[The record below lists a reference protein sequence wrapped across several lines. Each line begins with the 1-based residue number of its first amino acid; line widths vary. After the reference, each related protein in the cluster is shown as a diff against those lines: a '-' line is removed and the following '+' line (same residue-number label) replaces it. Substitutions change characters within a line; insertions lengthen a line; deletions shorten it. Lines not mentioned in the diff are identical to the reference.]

1 MIRRTGPFFPALF
14 TAIAAALLLGVAG
27 PAAAAAGG
35 GDNPLQELIFSIV
48 NLAILLG
55 VIVYFARKPIIAFFA
70 DRREQISSDLDE
82 AAEVLEKAEGRF
94 AEWQRKLIELDRE
107 MEQIRSDGRDR
118 AQAEYEGII
127 ADARAV
133 AERIKRDA
141 EAAVDQELRR
151 ARNELRD
158 EAALLATELAE
169 KLMREQIGDP
179 DRERLLDEFITRIE
193 SGESAAQ

>member
-1 MIRRTGPFFPALF
+1 MTGESRQPTP
-14 TAIAAALLLGVAG
+14 
-27 PAAAAAGG
+27 PAAPDESAPRPPAWKRFLGAGIM
-35 GDNPLQELIFSIV
+35 PRV
-48 NLAILLG
+48 AVILLG